1 MTLGKSSSADSE
13 SPVPLDAVLAAVEE
27 CCTQDMQA
35 LMIRTCVGDIHINV
49 KKKKCQIGNASKTSF
64 KSKPTMAI
72 PFSQSSVL
80 DSVQPDHQVEA

>member
-35 LMIRTCVGDIHINV
+35 LMIRTCGWHTHQ
-49 KKKKCQIGNASKTSF
+49 CQIGNASNTSL

>member
-1 MTLGKSSSADSE
+1 MLHPRHASINDKN
-13 SPVPLDAVLAAVEE
+13 
-27 CCTQDMQA
+27 
-35 LMIRTCVGDIHINV
+35 VGDIHINV
-49 KKKKCQIGNASKTSF
+49 KKKCQIGNASNTSL